1 MIEIGREE
9 LERYLRETLGPS
21 AKLKGVGE
29 IGVWDEQAM
38 KEFGYG
44 KSLKVTYEADGR
56 EEHAVFSTMRGDRY
70 GHQFYWDRAAILMFE
85 FDTGARMEKHV
96 RPRGLGYIDEDG
108 RLVPLTKPREFFI
121 VNELLDGK
129 PYFHDLERIRKGRV
143 QPGDSEM
150 VRAFA
155 RWLAR
160 VHARKKADPDLYLRR
175 VRELI
180 GGSEC
185 IWGLIDAYPH
195 PFREFPPEAFRDLE
209 KSLVDWRWRLR
220 RYTQRLAVVHG
231 DFHPWNVLV
240 TSDGGFSVLDRSR
253 GEWGE
258 PADDIACMD
267 ANYLL
272 YGLYQDRR
280 LSGDFA
286 QLHLA
291 FWEEYLETTGDRE
304 VLEVIAPFYVFRGLV
319 LANPEWYPGHPDRV
333 RQSLLRFT
341 RNVLLEDRF
350 DYRNVNR
357 YLE

>member
-1 MIEIGREE
+1 MVEIGRDD

-21 AKLKGVGE
+21 ARLVGTGE

-44 KSLKVTYEADGR
+44 RSLKVTYELDGR
-56 EEHAVFSTMRGDRY
+56 EQHAVFSTMRGDRY

-85 FDTGARMEKHV
+85 YDTSARLEKHV
-96 RPRGLGYIDEDG
+96 RPRGLGYIDGDG
-108 RLVPLTKPREFFI
+108 RLVPVAKPREFFI

-129 PYFHDLERIRKGRV
+129 PYFHDLERIRKGRL
-143 QPGDSEM
+143 QPEDTAL
-150 VRAFA
+150 VREFA

-160 VHARKKADPDLYLRR
+160 VHAQKKAGPDLYLRR

-195 PFREFPPEAFRDLE
+195 PSPDFPPELFREMEMDLVE
-209 KSLVDWRWRLR
+209 WRWRLR
-220 RYTQRLAVVHG
+220 GYARRLSVVHG

-240 TSDGGFSVLDRSR
+240 RPGGAFSVLDRSR

-258 PADDIACMD
+258 PADDLASMD

-272 YGLYQDRR
+272 YALCQGGR
-280 LSGDFA
+280 LSGDFE
-286 QLHLA
+286 QLHRA
-291 FWEEYLETTGDRE
+291 FWEEYLERTGDGE
-304 VLEVIAPFYVFRGLV
+304 VLEVIAPFYVFRSLV
-319 LANPEWYPGHPDRV
+319 LANPEWYPGHSAEV
-333 RQSLLRFT
+333 RRALLRFA
-341 RNVLLEDRF
+341 RNVLLEERF
-350 DYRNVNR
+350 DYRNVDR
-357 YLE
+357 YL